1 MANKH
6 DPSPPS
12 GFKKTLSVGMN
23 KFLSPM
29 AATTGSRL
37 THGLASDL
45 FNSKKVQ
52 NEAGLGSNFNPF
64 KNRGNMQELLI

>member
-1 MANKH
+1 
-6 DPSPPS
+6 
-12 GFKKTLSVGMN
+12 MN

-64 KNRGNMQELLI
+64 KNKGNMQELLI